1 MMSNFEFIKQ
11 MSEEELADCI
21 FNHDIENMVAAF
33 YDIEVSDT
41 AEFKEKIIEWL
52 SLVCGEL

>member
-1 MMSNFEFIKQ
+1 MSNYEFIKD

-21 FNHDIENMVAAF
+21 FNHDIENMVANY
-33 YDIEVSDT
+33 YDIEVSET

-52 SLVCGEL
+52 SLDCEES